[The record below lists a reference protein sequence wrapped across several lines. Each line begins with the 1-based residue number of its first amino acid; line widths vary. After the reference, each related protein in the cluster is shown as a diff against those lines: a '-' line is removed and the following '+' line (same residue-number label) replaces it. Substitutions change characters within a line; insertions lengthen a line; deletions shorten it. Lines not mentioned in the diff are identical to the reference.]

1 MKLKI
6 SIIGLV
12 VGLLAPQVVQSQGT
26 LYLSNLSDPSSGS
39 AAVGD
44 NSWLAVGFNTGNN
57 IGGYAVDSVQLAMT
71 DATGSPSDFTV
82 MLYSESPNHPPL
94 VPGSSL
100 GIFNG
105 SDNPSTAGLYTYTS
119 AANLV
124 LLPSTFYFIVL
135 TAGTAVANGAYGWSE
150 SASSPV
156 SNADWGGGFVPD
168 SSDGLHWLSDLDAY
182 TQFAI
187 NATAVPEPSIWTLLI
202 AGSGLLIFFR
212 RPAKWHRRFSK

>member
-44 NSWLAVGFNTGNN
+44 NSWLAVGFYTGNN
-57 IGGYAVDSVQLAMT
+57 TGGYVVDSVQLAMT
-71 DATGSPSDFTV
+71 DATGSPNDFTV
-82 MLYSESPNHPPL
+82 MLYSESPNLPPV
-94 VPGSSL
+94 VPGNSL
-100 GIFNG
+100 GILDG
-105 SDNPSTAGLYTYTS
+105 SANPSTAGLYTYTP

-124 LLPSTFYFIVL
+124 LSPSTFYFIVL

-156 SNADWGGGFVPD
+156 SNGDWGGGFVPD

-187 NATAVPEPSIWTLLI
+187 NATAVPEPSTFALGGLAFGLITL
-202 AGSGLLIFFR
+202 A
-212 RPAKWHRRFSK
+212 RFKKQQRT